1 MLWYYNCLL
10 PGCVFCHVF
19 ILSCGTVAP
28 LPLFFYLTSML
39 SLSLISVLANVC
51 KSYIF
56 GCSDGVQDLQK
67 NEKLFII
74 RSWQITV
81 LKLHSNRVT
90 WSWVPLDYWKQIIY
104 YRSERRKKETH
115 SRDLRC
121 CRAVCLHLC
130 SLWIDF
136 WLKNEYCKSIISL
149 WFLHCCYPLMI
160 WKENSCSCMSN
171 EVSCKN
177 KRPCARFTDPILAL
191 KTYVWDFKK
200 GRSISFSTESGGN
213 RFDCMCVCLFPLHG
227 TRFWGRIFKRI
238 T

>member
-19 ILSCGTVAP
+19 ILSRGTVAP

-56 GCSDGVQDLQK
+56 GCSGGVQDLQK

-74 RSWQITV
+74 RSWQIPV

-90 WSWVPLDYWKQIIY
+90 WSWVQLDYCKQIIY
-104 YRSERRKKETH
+104 YRSERRKKQTH
-115 SRDLRC
+115 SWDLRS

-136 WLKNEYCKSIISL
+136 WLKMNTANPSSHFAFCLVAIL
-149 WFLHCCYPLMI
+149 WRSE
-160 WKENSCSCMSN
+160 K
-171 EVSCKN
+171 
-177 KRPCARFTDPILAL
+177 
-191 KTYVWDFKK
+191 KTPA
-200 GRSISFSTESGGN
+200 I
-213 RFDCMCVCLFPLHG
+213 VCLMRSAAKISVHVPDLL
-227 TRFWGRIFKRI
+227 TPSWL
-238 T
+238 